1 MVPAAFNMT
10 TGPAHWEILFR
21 CRAMDNQVYAIGAA
35 PARDLDFSYHSYG
48 NSIIVDPWGKV
59 VSRLDEK
66 ETMLIQEID
75 LSKIEQIRQELPLL
89 KSRRTDLYNLNLL

>member
-1 MVPAAFNMT
+1 MVEQGAQVIVVPAAFNMT

-21 CRAMDNQVYAIGAA
+21 CRQWTIKYMLSGA

-66 ETMLIQEID
+66 KQCLFKKLTYQ
-75 LSKIEQIRQELPLL
+75 R
-89 KSRRTDLYNLNLL
+89 